1 MIRCPKCDE
10 ELEVQEADPDVGNL
24 RAKLDIAISA
34 LEFARDGYERI
45 DIKHIEYRVGVYTTA
60 CDALDK
66 IALPSISNHQPHAVS
81 QAAAF
86 VAWAMR
92 EGSWDGGDLD
102 GGALQDKAE
111 ELGLIIKT
119 AYDPDIHGPSD
130 YGAEPGDDWFVLHP
144 DIEAASRPLHARPSP
159 AKTGGAE

>member
-81 QAAAF
+81 QGWRTDLENAPRDGTWFLTVNAD
-86 VAWAMR
+86 
-92 EGSWDGGDLD
+92 EGADSFEVG
-102 GGALQDKAE
+102 K
-111 ELGLIIKT
+111 
-119 AYDPDIHGPSD
+119 YDP
-130 YGAEPGDDWFVLHP
+130 YMTANFVEVGDNLFRKEL
-144 DIEAASRPLHARPSP
+144 RPSYDWAGFNNFHRATHWMP
-159 AKTGGAE
+159 LPSPPSKEGE

>member
-66 IALPSISNHQPHAVS
+66 IALPSIPNPQPHAVS
-81 QAAAF
+81 QEEARIDTLRLKAF
-86 VAWAMR
+86 KTNDPNDRQTYFDATSKWF
-92 EGSWDGGDLD
+92 
-102 GGALQDKAE
+102 QDRHYRRM
-111 ELGLIIKT
+111 G
-119 AYDPDIHGPSD
+119 
-130 YGAEPGDDWFVLHP
+130 
-144 DIEAASRPLHARPSP
+144 
-159 AKTGGAE
+159 KTGGAG

>member
-81 QAAAF
+81 QGWQPIETAPKDERILLGGFYASGNF
-86 VAWAMR
+86 DVEVGAWVFTHR
-92 EGSWDGGDLD
+92 RWPYIGD
-102 GGALQDKAE
+102 KFP
-111 ELGLIIKT
+111 T
-119 AYDPDIHGPSD
+119 H
-130 YGAEPGDDWFVLHP
+130 WM
-144 DIEAASRPLHARPSP
+144 PLPAPPSP
-159 AKTGGAE
+159 AKTDPAPSSVEER

>member
-81 QAAAF
+81 QGWRTDLENAP
-86 VAWAMR
+86 
-92 EGSWDGGDLD
+92 GGVRFLIA
-102 GGALQDKAE
+102 GRYPNGICYVE
-111 ELGLIIKT
+111 ESYRHYAGHFNGRKI
-119 AYDPDIHGPSD
+119 DPPTH
-130 YGAEPGDDWFVLHP
+130 WM
-144 DIEAASRPLHARPSP
+144 PLPAPPSP
-159 AKTGGAE
+159 AKTDPAPSSVEEWGR

>member
-1 MIRCPKCDE
+1 MTK
-10 ELEVQEADPDVGNL
+10 PDHDDGNL

-81 QAAAF
+81 QGWRDDMENAPDNIP
-86 VAWAMR
+86 VLLAWQDWRDGQWCMEIGPAITGQR
-92 EGSWDGGDLD
+92 YANGYSSISHHGSATHWM
-102 GGALQDKAE
+102 
-111 ELGLIIKT
+111 
-119 AYDPDIHGPSD
+119 
-130 YGAEPGDDWFVLHP
+130 
-144 DIEAASRPLHARPSP
+144 PLPAPPSP
-159 AKTGGAE
+159 AKTGGAS